1 MPNIDLNSLL
11 RNDNSVYALRIL
23 PPADSGAGALLTGGL
38 IKGFLTNS
46 LSWSSS
52 NTWEGLHQGFS
63 SVKGL
68 DKEMTFIDSMMGQLG
83 VGEAATENAGIGSGQ
98 HAIQGIT
105 ESIARYTG
113 SQKPTFSFN
122 MFLVNLTPQSDIIT
136 PIKILLKGCY
146 PHTAAAGT
154 MEAPYGYRSGFTGG
168 YTDDDSLS
176 GQSRDTAVNVWA
188 VQVGKWFRCD
198 KLILDSCNV
207 NFSQQCTPM
216 GQPLFA
222 EIQLVFETWRLI
234 TAAEVDSF
242 FGMGNAGGL
251 GFSSMLAQG
260 NSI

>member
-23 PPADSGAGALLTGGL
+23 PPADSGASALLAGGL

-63 SVKGL
+63 SVKGM
-68 DKEMTFIDSMMGQLG
+68 EDSLSKIETLAGQFG
-83 VGEAATENAGIGSGQ
+83 VGEAAKENSGVGGGQ

-136 PIKILLKGCY
+136 PIKILLKGCF
-146 PHTAAAGT
+146 PRTAAAGT
-154 MEAPYGYRSGFTGG
+154 MEAPYGYVTGITGG
-168 YTDDDSLS
+168 NTDDDSLS
-176 GQSRDTAVNVWA
+176 GQSKDTAKNVWA

-222 EIQLVFETWRLI
+222 EVQLVFETWRLI

-242 FGMGNAGGL
+242 FGMGNAGSL
-251 GFSSMLAQG
+251 GFSSMMAQG